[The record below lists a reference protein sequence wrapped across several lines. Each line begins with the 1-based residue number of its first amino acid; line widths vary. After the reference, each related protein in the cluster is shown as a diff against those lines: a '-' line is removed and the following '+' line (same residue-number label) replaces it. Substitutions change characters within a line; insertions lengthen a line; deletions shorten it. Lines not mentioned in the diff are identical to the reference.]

1 MASATVRL
9 PELLARIAGERQVAV
24 EAADLGGALD
34 ALLAAHPTL
43 RPHLFDDR
51 GDLRANVLC
60 AVDGEPT
67 RLSDRAGH
75 LRDGAEIVFVPS
87 VAGG

>member
-1 MASATVRL
+1 MVRATVRL
-9 PELLARIAGERQVAV
+9 PELLARITGERTVEV
-24 EAADLGGALD
+24 EASDVGGAME
-34 ALLAAHPTL
+34 ALLVAHPTL

-51 GDLRANVLC
+51 GGLRPNVLC

-67 RLSDRAGH
+67 RLTYRSGR